1 MPLAALSVQALQR
14 IVTGDPTVAPSA
26 GALIWGF
33 WVGCGIGLTPC
44 HLAKNYGCQVIGVD
58 LSEKMIEWSRKRA
71 ERKGLARQIELR
83 VADAQ
88 DLPFEDNRFDA
99 VLIESVN
106 AFVPDRRRAFAE
118 YKRVTRSG
126 CYVGLNEGTWVKSPV
141 PIELLQFIERSM
153 QADFLS
159 PEAWQAQLTG
169 AGLEVSAA
177 RVYPIKMLRQ
187 RLDENAGLDASDW
200 LDRLRAIG
208 SFIRGLLT
216 DAELRNYAKTIMPS
230 RAVIRD
236 LFAYLGYGNYVGRK
250 P

>member
-1 MPLAALSVQALQR
+1 MSNQDEKVQTEYSYFGIQSSWGVTKHFGGLRATDELAGLCQIGQGKSVL
-14 IVTGDPTVAPSA
+14 V
-26 GALIWGF
+26 
-33 WVGCGIGLTPC
+33 VGCGIGLTPC

-99 VLIESVN
+99 VFIESVN

-153 QADFLS
+153 QADFLP
-159 PEAWQAQLTG
+159 PEAWQAHLTG

-208 SFIRGLLT
+208 SFIRGLS
-216 DAELRNYAKTIMPS
+216 DRC
-230 RAVIRD
+230 
-236 LFAYLGYGNYVGRK
+236 
-250 P
+250 